1 MQDSVIQFSD
11 LALNDSILSAL
22 TEMGFVNPTPIQA
35 AAIPHLME
43 GSDALGKAQ
52 TGTGK
57 TAAFSLPLLN
67 KVDLAQRK
75 PQAIVLAPTRELAI
89 QVAAEVKNL
98 GRNIPGLKVLEI
110 YGGTSIVDQMRALK
124 NGAHIVVGT
133 PGRVQDLINRKNLF
147 LDEVHT
153 FVLDEADEMLNMGFV
168 DDVTAIMEHSPA
180 SAQRVLF
187 SATMPPMLKNICER
201 FLRDPVTV
209 DVAGKNHTVDKVEQQ
224 FWVVKGVEKDEAM
237 SRLLETEETDASI
250 VFVRTRQDT
259 ERLADWLSERGFKA
273 SALHGDIPQ
282 SLRER
287 TVDHIKQGVIDI
299 LVATDVVARGLD
311 VPRITHVFN
320 YDIPFDVESYIH
332 RIGRTGRAG
341 RKGKAILLVRTNQIR
356 MLRTIERVTKSSM
369 EEIQLPMRD
378 QVAASRLVKL
388 GAELEAEKEHKA
400 LDKFVELVEKLQESL
415 EIDANTLAAI
425 LLKRQQGKRPLFYI
439 GDDPM
444 VDAIAR
450 EKQRRQDRRE
460 GGRDGRDGGREGG
473 RRERSFSTQDWDTYQ
488 LQVGREQGVQV
499 KDIVGA
505 LANELGLV
513 KGSIGAIKLDQGQTY
528 VQLPKTMNSE
538 TTGKLSKLRI
548 RQKEVGAVVCDF
560 NDFREPRRDGGR
572 RDGNRDGGFRG
583 NREGGNREGGFR
595 GNREGG
601 NREGGFRGNREGG
614 NRDGGGYRGN
624 REGGANRDGGGYRGN
639 REGGANRD
647 GGGYRGNREGGAN
660 RDGAANRDGERRFD
674 RNRGGDHRGNHR
686 GERGHSRPQRSE
698 D

>member
-11 LALNDSILSAL
+11 LSLNDSILSAL
-22 TEMGFVNPTPIQA
+22 DGMGFVSPTPIQA
-35 AAIPHLME
+35 AAIPHLLE
-43 GSDALGKAQ
+43 GADALGKAQ

-67 KVDLAQRK
+67 KLDLNQRK

-89 QVAAEVKNL
+89 QVAAEMKNL
-98 GRNIPGLKVLEI
+98 GKNIKGLKVLEI
-110 YGGTSIVDQMRALK
+110 YGGASIVDQMRALK
-124 NGAHIVVGT
+124 NGAHVVVGT
-133 PGRVQDLINRKNLF
+133 PGRVQDLINRERLH
-147 LDEVHT
+147 LDEVNT

-168 DDVTAIMEHSPA
+168 DDVTAIMEHAPE

-187 SATMPPMLKNICER
+187 SATMPPMLKNIVER

-209 DVAGKNHTVDKVEQQ
+209 DVAGKNHTVDKVQQQ

-259 ERLADWLSERGFKA
+259 ERLADWLSARGFKA
-273 SALHGDIPQ
+273 AALHGDIPQ

-369 EEIQLPMRD
+369 EEIQLPLRD
-378 QVAASRLVKL
+378 QVAEARLSKL
-388 GAELEAEKEHKA
+388 AAELEAEKEHKA
-400 LDKFVELVEKLQESL
+400 LDKFAELVEKLQTSL
-415 EIDANTLAAI
+415 EIEPAMLAAM

-439 GDDPM
+439 GEDPM
-444 VDAIAR
+444 VEAIER
-450 EKQRRQDRRE
+450 DKQRRKERRE
-460 GGRDGRDGGREGG
+460 GGRDGGRN
-473 RRERSFSTQDWDTYQ
+473 FNNQDWDTYQ

-505 LANELGLV
+505 LANELGLG
-513 KGSIGAIKLDQGQTY
+513 KGSIGAIKLAQGHTF
-528 VQLPKTMNSE
+528 VQLPKAMTSDAAN
-538 TTGKLSKLRI
+538 KLSKLRI
-548 RQKEVGAVVCDF
+548 RQQDVGAVVCDF
-560 NDFREPRRDGGR
+560 DDFRESRGGRRDGGR
-572 RDGNRDGGFRG
+572 RDGGR
-583 NREGGNREGGFR
+583 
-595 GNREGG
+595 
-601 NREGGFRGNREGG
+601 
-614 NRDGGGYRGN
+614 RDGGGYRGN
-624 REGGANRDGGGYRGN
+624 RDGN
-639 REGGANRD
+639 REGGRREGGRREGGFRGNRD
-647 GGGYRGNREGGAN
+647 GNRDGNREG
-660 RDGAANRDGERRFD
+660 GERRFD
-674 RNRGGDHRGNHR
+674 RNRGGDHRGAHR
-686 GERGHSRPQRSE
+686 GERGHGRGRRTQ
-698 D
+698 DA

>member
-11 LALNDSILSAL
+11 LSLNDSILSAL
-22 TEMGFVNPTPIQA
+22 DGMGFVSPTPIQA
-35 AAIPHLME
+35 AAIPHLLE
-43 GSDALGKAQ
+43 GADALGKAQ

-67 KVDLAQRK
+67 KLDLNQRK

-89 QVAAEVKNL
+89 QVAAEMKNL
-98 GRNIPGLKVLEI
+98 GKNIKGLKVLEI
-110 YGGTSIVDQMRALK
+110 YGGASIVDQMRALK
-124 NGAHIVVGT
+124 SGAHVVVGT
-133 PGRVQDLINRKNLF
+133 PGRVQDLINRERLH
-147 LDEVHT
+147 LDEVST

-168 DDVTAIMEHSPA
+168 DDVTAIMEHAPE

-187 SATMPPMLKNICER
+187 SATMPPMLKKIVER

-209 DVAGKNHTVDKVEQQ
+209 DVAGKNHTVDKVQQQ

-259 ERLADWLSERGFKA
+259 ERLADWLSARGFKA
-273 SALHGDIPQ
+273 AALHGDIPQ

-369 EEIQLPMRD
+369 EEIQLPLRD
-378 QVAASRLVKL
+378 QVAEARLAKL

-400 LDKFVELVEKLQESL
+400 LDKFAELVEKLQTSL
-415 EIDANTLAAI
+415 DIDPATLAAM

-439 GDDPM
+439 GEDPM
-444 VDAIAR
+444 VEAIER
-450 EKQRRQDRRE
+450 DKQRRKERRE
-460 GGRDGRDGGREGG
+460 GGRDGGRN
-473 RRERSFSTQDWDTYQ
+473 FNNQDWDTYQ

-505 LANELGLV
+505 LANELGLG
-513 KGSIGAIKLDQGQTY
+513 KGSIGAIKLAQGHTF
-528 VQLPKTMNSE
+528 VQLPKAMTSDAAN
-538 TTGKLSKLRI
+538 KLSKLRI
-548 RQKEVGAVVCDF
+548 RQQDVGAVVCDF
-560 NDFREPRRDGGR
+560 DDFRESRGGRRDGGR
-572 RDGNRDGGFRG
+572 RDGGR
-583 NREGGNREGGFR
+583 
-595 GNREGG
+595 
-601 NREGGFRGNREGG
+601 
-614 NRDGGGYRGN
+614 RDGGGYRGN
-624 REGGANRDGGGYRGN
+624 REGGNRGREGGRREGGFRGNRDGNRDGN
-639 REGGANRD
+639 REG
-647 GGGYRGNREGGAN
+647 
-660 RDGAANRDGERRFD
+660 GERRFD
-674 RNRGGDHRGNHR
+674 RNRGGDHRG
-686 GERGHSRPQRSE
+686 ERGHGRGRRT
-698 D
+698 DA

>member
-11 LALNDSILSAL
+11 LSLNDSILSAL
-22 TEMGFVNPTPIQA
+22 DGMGFVSPTPIQA
-35 AAIPHLME
+35 AAIPHLLE
-43 GSDALGKAQ
+43 GADALGKAQ

-67 KVDLAQRK
+67 KLDLDQRK

-89 QVAAEVKNL
+89 QVAAEMKNL
-98 GRNIPGLKVLEI
+98 GKNIKGLKVLEI
-110 YGGTSIVDQMRALK
+110 YGGASIVDQMRALK
-124 NGAHIVVGT
+124 NGAHVVVGT
-133 PGRVQDLINRKNLF
+133 PGRVQDLINRERLH
-147 LDEVHT
+147 LDEVNT

-168 DDVTAIMEHSPA
+168 DDVTAIMEHAPE

-187 SATMPPMLKNICER
+187 SATMPPMLKNIVER

-209 DVAGKNHTVDKVEQQ
+209 DVAGKNHTVDKVQQQ

-259 ERLADWLSERGFKA
+259 ERLADWLSARGFKA
-273 SALHGDIPQ
+273 AALHGDIPQ

-369 EEIQLPMRD
+369 EEIQLPLRD
-378 QVAASRLVKL
+378 QVAEARLNKL
-388 GAELEAEKEHKA
+388 AAELEAEKEHKS
-400 LDKFVELVEKLQESL
+400 LDKFAELVEKLQTSL
-415 EIDANTLAAI
+415 EIDPAMLAAM

-439 GDDPM
+439 GEDPM
-444 VDAIAR
+444 VEAIER
-450 EKQRRQDRRE
+450 DKQRRKERRE
-460 GGRDGRDGGREGG
+460 GGREGG
-473 RRERSFSTQDWDTYQ
+473 RSFNNQDWDTYQ

-505 LANELGLV
+505 LANELGLG
-513 KGSIGAIKLDQGQTY
+513 KGSIGAIKLAQGHTF
-528 VQLPKTMNSE
+528 VQLPKAMTSE
-538 TTGKLSKLRI
+538 AASKLSKLRI
-548 RQKEVGAVVCDF
+548 RQQDVGAVVCDF
-560 NDFREPRRDGGR
+560 DDFRESRGGRRDGGR
-572 RDGNRDGGFRG
+572 RDGGR
-583 NREGGNREGGFR
+583 REGGFR

-601 NREGGFRGNREGG
+601 NRGGERREGGRREGGFRGNR
-614 NRDGGGYRGN
+614 DGN
-624 REGGANRDGGGYRGN
+624 REGN
-639 REGGANRD
+639 REG
-647 GGGYRGNREGGAN
+647 
-660 RDGAANRDGERRFD
+660 GERRFD
-674 RNRGGDHRGNHR
+674 RNRGGDHRGNYR
-686 GERGHSRPQRSE
+686 GERGHGRGRRTQ
-698 D
+698 DA

>member
-1 MQDSVIQFSD
+1 MTDSVIQFSE
-11 LALNDSILSAL
+11 LALNDAILSAL
-22 TEMGFVNPTPIQA
+22 DSMGFVSPTPIQA
-35 AAIPHLME
+35 EAIPHLLA
-43 GSDALGKAQ
+43 GKDALGKAQ

-67 KVDLAQRK
+67 KIDLAQRK
-75 PQAIVLAPTRELAI
+75 PQAVVLAPTRELAI
-89 QVAAEVKNL
+89 QVAAEMKNL
-98 GRNIPGLKVLEI
+98 GRNIAGLKVLEI

-124 NGAHIVVGT
+124 NGAHVIVGT
-133 PGRVQDLINRKNLF
+133 PGRVQDLINRDRLH
-147 LDEVHT
+147 LDEVNT
-153 FVLDEADEMLNMGFV
+153 FILDEADEMLNMGFV
-168 DDVTAIMEHSPA
+168 DDVTAIMEHAPE

-187 SATMPPMLKNICER
+187 SATMPPMLKNIVER
-201 FLRDPVTV
+201 FLREPVMV

-259 ERLADWLSERGFKA
+259 ERLADWLSARGFKA
-273 SALHGDIPQ
+273 AALHGDIPQ

-287 TVDHIKQGVIDI
+287 TVDHIKTGVIDI

-341 RKGKAILLVRTNQIR
+341 RKGKAILLVRGNQIR
-356 MLRTIERVTKSSM
+356 MLRTIERVTRSLM

-378 QVAASRLVKL
+378 QVAEARLVKL

-400 LDKFVELVEKLQESL
+400 LEKFVELVEKLQESL

-425 LLKRQQGKRPLFYI
+425 LLKRQQGKRPLFYV
-439 GDDPM
+439 GEDPM
-444 VDAIAR
+444 VEAIAR
-450 EKQRRQDRRE
+450 DKQRRTERRE
-460 GGRDGRDGGREGG
+460 GGRDGREGG
-473 RRERSFSTQDWDTYQ
+473 RREGGRSFNTQDWDTYQ

-528 VQLPKTMNSE
+528 VQLPKAMDSE
-538 TTGKLSKLRI
+538 TAGKLNKLRI

-560 NDFREPRRDGGR
+560 NDFREPRGR
-572 RDGNRDGGFRG
+572 RDGNRDGGGHR
-583 NREGGNREGGFR
+583 GNREGGFR

-601 NREGGFRGNREGG
+601 NGGGHRGNREGG
-614 NRDGGGYRGN
+614 RDGGGYRGN
-624 REGGANRDGGGYRGN
+624 REGSNREAGNREGGNGGGYRGN
-639 REGGANRD
+639 REGGN
-647 GGGYRGNREGGAN
+647 GGGYRGNREGGN
-660 RDGAANRDGERRFD
+660 GNGGNGERRFD
-674 RNRGGDHRGNHR
+674 RNRGGDNRGNHR
-686 GERGHSRPQRSE
+686 GERGHGRPARNE

>member
-11 LALNDSILSAL
+11 LSLNDSILSAL
-22 TEMGFVNPTPIQA
+22 DGMGFVSPTPIQA
-35 AAIPHLME
+35 AAIPHLLE
-43 GSDALGKAQ
+43 GADALGKAQ

-67 KVDLAQRK
+67 KLDLDQRK

-89 QVAAEVKNL
+89 QVAAEMKNL
-98 GRNIPGLKVLEI
+98 GKNIKGLKVLEI
-110 YGGTSIVDQMRALK
+110 YGGASIVDQMRALK
-124 NGAHIVVGT
+124 NGAHVVVGT
-133 PGRVQDLINRKNLF
+133 PGRVQDLINRERLH
-147 LDEVHT
+147 LDEVNT

-168 DDVTAIMEHSPA
+168 DDVTAIMEHAPE

-187 SATMPPMLKNICER
+187 SATMPPMLKNIVER
-201 FLRDPVTV
+201 FLREPVTV
-209 DVAGKNHTVDKVEQQ
+209 DVAGKNHTVDKVQQQ

-259 ERLADWLSERGFKA
+259 ERLADWLSARGFKA
-273 SALHGDIPQ
+273 AALHGDIPQ

-369 EEIQLPMRD
+369 EEIQLPLRD
-378 QVAASRLVKL
+378 QVAEARLSKL
-388 GAELEAEKEHKA
+388 AAELEAEKEHKS
-400 LDKFVELVEKLQESL
+400 LDKFADLVEKLQTSL
-415 EIDANTLAAI
+415 EIDPAMLAAM

-439 GDDPM
+439 GEDPM
-444 VDAIAR
+444 VEAIER
-450 EKQRRQDRRE
+450 DKQRRKERRE
-460 GGRDGRDGGREGG
+460 GGREGG
-473 RRERSFSTQDWDTYQ
+473 RSFNTQDWDTYQ

-505 LANELGLV
+505 LANELGLG
-513 KGSIGAIKLDQGQTY
+513 KGSIGAIKLAQGHTF
-528 VQLPKTMNSE
+528 VQLPKAMTSDAAN
-538 TTGKLSKLRI
+538 KLSKLRI
-548 RQKEVGAVVCDF
+548 RQQDVGAVVCDF
-560 NDFREPRRDGGR
+560 DDFRESRGGRRDGGR
-572 RDGNRDGGFRG
+572 
-583 NREGGNREGGFR
+583 
-595 GNREGG
+595 
-601 NREGGFRGNREGG
+601 
-614 NRDGGGYRGN
+614 RDGGGYRGN
-624 REGGANRDGGGYRGN
+624 REGGNRGGERREGGRREGGFRGNRDGN
-639 REGGANRD
+639 REG
-647 GGGYRGNREGGAN
+647 
-660 RDGAANRDGERRFD
+660 GERRFD
-674 RNRGGDHRGNHR
+674 RNRGGDHRGAHR
-686 GERGHSRPQRSE
+686 GERGHGRGRRTQ
-698 D
+698 DA

>member
-11 LALNDSILSAL
+11 LSLNDSILSAL
-22 TEMGFVNPTPIQA
+22 DGMGFVSPTPIQA
-35 AAIPHLME
+35 AAIPHLLE
-43 GSDALGKAQ
+43 GADALGKAQ

-67 KVDLAQRK
+67 KLDLNQRK

-89 QVAAEVKNL
+89 QVAAEMKNL
-98 GRNIPGLKVLEI
+98 GKNIKGLKVLEI
-110 YGGTSIVDQMRALK
+110 YGGASIVDQMRALK
-124 NGAHIVVGT
+124 SGAHVVVGT
-133 PGRVQDLINRKNLF
+133 PGRVQDLINRERLH
-147 LDEVHT
+147 LDEVST

-168 DDVTAIMEHSPA
+168 DDVTAIMEHAPE

-187 SATMPPMLKNICER
+187 SATMPPMLKKIVER

-209 DVAGKNHTVDKVEQQ
+209 DVAGKNHTVDKVQQQ

-259 ERLADWLSERGFKA
+259 ERLADWLSARGFKA
-273 SALHGDIPQ
+273 AALHGDIPQ

-369 EEIQLPMRD
+369 EEIQLPLRD
-378 QVAASRLVKL
+378 QVAEARLAKL

-400 LDKFVELVEKLQESL
+400 LDKFAELVEKLQTSL
-415 EIDANTLAAI
+415 DIDPATLAAM

-439 GDDPM
+439 GEDPM
-444 VDAIAR
+444 VEAIER
-450 EKQRRQDRRE
+450 DKQRRKERRE
-460 GGRDGRDGGREGG
+460 GGRDGGRN
-473 RRERSFSTQDWDTYQ
+473 FNNQDWDTYQ

-505 LANELGLV
+505 LANELGLG
-513 KGSIGAIKLDQGQTY
+513 KGSIGAIKLAQGHTF
-528 VQLPKTMNSE
+528 VQLPKAMTSDAAN
-538 TTGKLSKLRI
+538 KLSKLRI
-548 RQKEVGAVVCDF
+548 RQQDVGAVVCDF
-560 NDFREPRRDGGR
+560 DDFRESRGGRRDGGR
-572 RDGNRDGGFRG
+572 RDGGR
-583 NREGGNREGGFR
+583 
-595 GNREGG
+595 
-601 NREGGFRGNREGG
+601 
-614 NRDGGGYRGN
+614 RDGGGYRGN
-624 REGGANRDGGGYRGN
+624 REGGNRGREGGRREGGFRGNRDGNRDGN
-639 REGGANRD
+639 REG
-647 GGGYRGNREGGAN
+647 
-660 RDGAANRDGERRFD
+660 GERRFD
-674 RNRGGDHRGNHR
+674 RNRGGDHRGAHR
-686 GERGHSRPQRSE
+686 GERGHGRGRRT
-698 D
+698 DV

>member
-11 LALNDSILSAL
+11 LSLNDSILSAL
-22 TEMGFVNPTPIQA
+22 DGMGFVSPTPIQA
-35 AAIPHLME
+35 AAIPHLLE
-43 GSDALGKAQ
+43 GADALGKAQ

-67 KVDLAQRK
+67 KIDLNQRK

-89 QVAAEVKNL
+89 QVAAEMKNL
-98 GRNIPGLKVLEI
+98 GKNIKGLKVLEI
-110 YGGTSIVDQMRALK
+110 YGGASIVDQMRALK
-124 NGAHIVVGT
+124 SGAQVIVGT
-133 PGRVQDLINRKNLF
+133 PGRVQDLINRERLH
-147 LDEVHT
+147 LDEVNT

-168 DDVTAIMEHSPA
+168 DDVTAIMEHAPE

-187 SATMPPMLKNICER
+187 SATMPPMLKKIVER
-201 FLRDPVTV
+201 FLREPVMV
-209 DVAGKNHTVDKVEQQ
+209 DVAGKNHTVDKVQQQ

-259 ERLADWLSERGFKA
+259 ERLADWLSARGFKA
-273 SALHGDIPQ
+273 AALHGDIPQ

-369 EEIQLPMRD
+369 EEIQLPLRD
-378 QVAASRLVKL
+378 QVAEARLAKL

-400 LDKFVELVEKLQESL
+400 LDKFAELVEKLQTSL
-415 EIDANTLAAI
+415 DIDPATLAAM

-439 GDDPM
+439 GEDPM
-444 VDAIAR
+444 VEAIER
-450 EKQRRQDRRE
+450 DKQRRKERRE
-460 GGRDGRDGGREGG
+460 GGRDGGRN
-473 RRERSFSTQDWDTYQ
+473 FNNQDWDTYQ

-505 LANELGLV
+505 LANELGLG
-513 KGSIGAIKLDQGQTY
+513 KGSIGAIKLAQGHTF
-528 VQLPKTMNSE
+528 VQLPKAMTSE
-538 TTGKLSKLRI
+538 AAGKLSKLRI
-548 RQKEVGAVVCDF
+548 RQQDVGAVVCDF
-560 NDFREPRRDGGR
+560 DDFRESRGGRRDGGR
-572 RDGNRDGGFRG
+572 RDGGR
-583 NREGGNREGGFR
+583 
-595 GNREGG
+595 
-601 NREGGFRGNREGG
+601 
-614 NRDGGGYRGN
+614 RDGGGYRGN
-624 REGGANRDGGGYRGN
+624 REGGNRGGDRREGGRREGGFRGNRDGNRDGN
-639 REGGANRD
+639 REG
-647 GGGYRGNREGGAN
+647 
-660 RDGAANRDGERRFD
+660 GERRFD

-686 GERGHSRPQRSE
+686 GERGHGRGRRTQE
-698 D
+698 A

>member
-11 LALNDSILSAL
+11 LSLNDSILSAL
-22 TEMGFVNPTPIQA
+22 DGMGFVSPTPIQA
-35 AAIPHLME
+35 AAIPHLLE
-43 GSDALGKAQ
+43 GADALGKAQ

-67 KVDLAQRK
+67 KLDLNQRK

-89 QVAAEVKNL
+89 QVAAEMKNL
-98 GRNIPGLKVLEI
+98 GKNIKGLKVLEI
-110 YGGTSIVDQMRALK
+110 YGGASIVDQMRALK
-124 NGAHIVVGT
+124 SGAHVIVGT
-133 PGRVQDLINRKNLF
+133 PGRVQDLINRERLH
-147 LDEVHT
+147 LDEVST

-168 DDVTAIMEHSPA
+168 DDVTAIMEHAPE

-187 SATMPPMLKNICER
+187 SATMPPMLKKIVER

-209 DVAGKNHTVDKVEQQ
+209 DVAGKNHTVDKVQQQ

-259 ERLADWLSERGFKA
+259 ERLADWLSARGFKA
-273 SALHGDIPQ
+273 AALHGDIPQ

-369 EEIQLPMRD
+369 EEIQLPLRD
-378 QVAASRLVKL
+378 QVAEARLARL

-400 LDKFVELVEKLQESL
+400 LDKFAELVEKLQTSL
-415 EIDANTLAAI
+415 DIDPATLAAM

-439 GDDPM
+439 GEDPM
-444 VDAIAR
+444 VEAIER
-450 EKQRRQDRRE
+450 DKQRRKERRE
-460 GGRDGRDGGREGG
+460 GGRDGGRN
-473 RRERSFSTQDWDTYQ
+473 FNNQDWDTYQ

-505 LANELGLV
+505 LANELGLG
-513 KGSIGAIKLDQGQTY
+513 KGSIGAIKLAQGHTF
-528 VQLPKTMNSE
+528 VQLPKAMTSDAAN
-538 TTGKLSKLRI
+538 KLSKLRI
-548 RQKEVGAVVCDF
+548 RQQDVGAVVCDF
-560 NDFREPRRDGGR
+560 DDFRESRGGRRDGGR
-572 RDGNRDGGFRG
+572 RDGGR
-583 NREGGNREGGFR
+583 
-595 GNREGG
+595 
-601 NREGGFRGNREGG
+601 
-614 NRDGGGYRGN
+614 RDGGGYRGN
-624 REGGANRDGGGYRGN
+624 REGGNRGGDRREGGRREGGFRGNRDGNRDGN
-639 REGGANRD
+639 REG
-647 GGGYRGNREGGAN
+647 
-660 RDGAANRDGERRFD
+660 GERRFD
-674 RNRGGDHRGNHR
+674 RNRGGDHRGAHR
-686 GERGHSRPQRSE
+686 GERGHGRGRRT
-698 D
+698 DA

>member
-11 LALNDSILSAL
+11 LSLNDSILSAL
-22 TEMGFVNPTPIQA
+22 DGMGFVSPTPIQA
-35 AAIPHLME
+35 AAIPHLLE
-43 GSDALGKAQ
+43 GADALGKAQ

-67 KVDLAQRK
+67 KLDLDQRK

-89 QVAAEVKNL
+89 QVAAEMKNL
-98 GRNIPGLKVLEI
+98 GKNIKGLKVLEI
-110 YGGTSIVDQMRALK
+110 YGGASIVDQMRALK
-124 NGAHIVVGT
+124 NGAHVVVGT
-133 PGRVQDLINRKNLF
+133 PGRVQDLINRERLH
-147 LDEVHT
+147 LDEVNT

-168 DDVTAIMEHSPA
+168 DDVTAIMEHAPE

-187 SATMPPMLKNICER
+187 SATMPPMLKNIVER

-209 DVAGKNHTVDKVEQQ
+209 DVAGKNHTVDKVQQQ

-259 ERLADWLSERGFKA
+259 ERLADWLSARGFKA
-273 SALHGDIPQ
+273 AALHGDIPQ

-369 EEIQLPMRD
+369 EEIQLPLRD
-378 QVAASRLVKL
+378 QVAEARLNKL
-388 GAELEAEKEHKA
+388 AAELEAEKEHKA
-400 LDKFVELVEKLQESL
+400 LDKFAELVEKLQTSL
-415 EIDANTLAAI
+415 EIDPAMLAAM
-425 LLKRQQGKRPLFYI
+425 LLKRQQGKRSLFYI
-439 GDDPM
+439 GEDPM
-444 VDAIAR
+444 VEAIER
-450 EKQRRQDRRE
+450 DKQRRKERRE
-460 GGRDGRDGGREGG
+460 GGREGG
-473 RRERSFSTQDWDTYQ
+473 RSFNNQDWDTYQ

-505 LANELGLV
+505 LANELGLG
-513 KGSIGAIKLDQGQTY
+513 KGSIGAIKLAQGHTF
-528 VQLPKTMNSE
+528 VQLPKAMTSE
-538 TTGKLSKLRI
+538 AASKLSKLRI
-548 RQKEVGAVVCDF
+548 RQQDVGAVVCDF
-560 NDFREPRRDGGR
+560 DDFRESRGGRRDGGR
-572 RDGNRDGGFRG
+572 RDGGR
-583 NREGGNREGGFR
+583 REGGFR

-601 NREGGFRGNREGG
+601 NRGGERREGGRREGGFRGNR
-614 NRDGGGYRGN
+614 DGN
-624 REGGANRDGGGYRGN
+624 REGN
-639 REGGANRD
+639 REG
-647 GGGYRGNREGGAN
+647 
-660 RDGAANRDGERRFD
+660 GERRFD
-674 RNRGGDHRGNHR
+674 RNRGGDHRGNYR
-686 GERGHSRPQRSE
+686 GERGHGRGRRTQ
-698 D
+698 DA

>member
-11 LALNDSILSAL
+11 LSLNDSILSAL
-22 TEMGFVNPTPIQA
+22 DGMGFVSPTPIQA
-35 AAIPHLME
+35 AAIPHLLE
-43 GSDALGKAQ
+43 GVDALGKAQ

-67 KVDLAQRK
+67 KLDLNQRK

-89 QVAAEVKNL
+89 QVAAEMKNL
-98 GRNIPGLKVLEI
+98 GKNIKGLKVLEI
-110 YGGTSIVDQMRALK
+110 YGGASIVDQMRALK
-124 NGAHIVVGT
+124 NGAHVVVGT
-133 PGRVQDLINRKNLF
+133 PGRVQDLINRERLH
-147 LDEVHT
+147 LDEVNT

-168 DDVTAIMEHSPA
+168 DDVTAIMEHAPE

-187 SATMPPMLKNICER
+187 SATMPPMLKKIVER

-209 DVAGKNHTVDKVEQQ
+209 DVAGKNHTVDKVQQQ

-259 ERLADWLSERGFKA
+259 ERLADWLSARGFKA
-273 SALHGDIPQ
+273 AALHGDIPQ

-369 EEIQLPMRD
+369 EEIQLPLRD
-378 QVAASRLVKL
+378 QVAEARLAQL
-388 GAELEAEKEHKA
+388 GAELEAEKEHKS
-400 LDKFVELVEKLQESL
+400 LDKFAVLVEKLQTSL
-415 EIDANTLAAI
+415 EIDPAMLAAM

-439 GDDPM
+439 GEDPM
-444 VDAIAR
+444 VEAIER
-450 EKQRRQDRRE
+450 DKQRRKERRE
-460 GGRDGRDGGREGG
+460 GGRDGGREGG
-473 RRERSFSTQDWDTYQ
+473 RSFNNQDWDTYQ

-505 LANELGLV
+505 LANELGLG
-513 KGSIGAIKLDQGQTY
+513 KGSIGAIKLAQGHTF
-528 VQLPKTMNSE
+528 VQLPKAMTSE
-538 TTGKLSKLRI
+538 AANKLSKLRI
-548 RQKEVGAVVCDF
+548 RQQDVGAVVCDF
-560 NDFREPRRDGGR
+560 DDFRESRGGRRDGGR
-572 RDGNRDGGFRG
+572 RDGGGYRGNRDGGAR
-583 NREGGNREGGFR
+583 REGGRREGGFR
-595 GNREGG
+595 GNREGSRDG
-601 NREGGFRGNREGG
+601 NREG
-614 NRDGGGYRGN
+614 
-624 REGGANRDGGGYRGN
+624 A
-639 REGGANRD
+639 
-647 GGGYRGNREGGAN
+647 
-660 RDGAANRDGERRFD
+660 ERRFD
-674 RNRGGDHRGNHR
+674 RNRGGDHRGNYR
-686 GERGHSRPQRSE
+686 GERGHGRGRRTPE
-698 D
+698 A

>member
-1 MQDSVIQFSD
+1 MTDSVIQFSD

-22 TEMGFVNPTPIQA
+22 DGMGFVSPTPIQA

-67 KVDLAQRK
+67 KLDLSQRK

-89 QVAAEVKNL
+89 QVAAEMKNL
-98 GRNIPGLKVLEI
+98 GQNISGLKVLEI

-133 PGRVQDLINRKNLF
+133 PGRVQDLINRDRLH

-168 DDVTAIMEHSPA
+168 DDVTAIMEHAPS

-187 SATMPPMLKNICER
+187 SATMPPMLKNIVER
-201 FLRDPVTV
+201 FLRDPITV

-259 ERLADWLSERGFKA
+259 ERLADWLCARGFKA

-341 RKGKAILLVRTNQIR
+341 RKGKAILLVRTNQLR

-369 EEIQLPMRD
+369 EEIQLPHRD
-378 QVAASRLVKL
+378 KVAEARLAKL
-388 GAELEAEKEHKA
+388 GTELETEKEHKA
-400 LDKFVELVEKLQESL
+400 LDKFSELVEKLQESL
-415 EIDANTLAAI
+415 ELDAATLAAI

-439 GDDPM
+439 GEDPM
-444 VDAIAR
+444 IEAIER
-450 EKQRRQDRRE
+450 DKQRRKERRE
-460 GGRDGRDGGREGG
+460 GGRDGRGRD
-473 RRERSFSTQDWDTYQ
+473 RNFSNQDWDTYQ

-505 LANELGLV
+505 LANELGLT
-513 KGSIGAIKLDQGQTY
+513 KGSIGAIKLAQGETY
-528 VQLPKTMNSE
+528 VQLPKAMSSE
-538 TTGKLSKLRI
+538 TAGKLRKLRI
-548 RQKEVGAVVCDF
+548 RQKQVDAVVCDF
-560 NDFREPRRDGGR
+560 NDFREPRRGGGRDGGR
-572 RDGNRDGGFRG
+572 GNRDGGGRREGGYRG
-583 NREGGNREGGFR
+583 NREGNRE
-595 GNREGG
+595 
-601 NREGGFRGNREGG
+601 
-614 NRDGGGYRGN
+614 GGYRGN
-624 REGGANRDGGGYRGN
+624 REGGRGG
-639 REGGANRD
+639 
-647 GGGYRGNREGGAN
+647 
-660 RDGAANRDGERRFD
+660 RDGERRFD
-674 RNRGGDHRGNHR
+674 RNRGGDNRGNYR
-686 GERGHSRPQRSE
+686 GERGHGRGRRTE
-698 D
+698 A

>member
-1 MQDSVIQFSD
+1 MTDSVIQFSD
-11 LALNDSILSAL
+11 LALNDAILSAL
-22 TEMGFVNPTPIQA
+22 DGMGFVSPTPIQA
-35 AAIPHLME
+35 ASIPHLMK

-67 KVDLAQRK
+67 KLELSQRK

-89 QVAAEVKNL
+89 QVAAEIKNL
-98 GRNIPGLKVLEI
+98 GQNISGLKVLEI

-124 NGAHIVVGT
+124 SGAHIVVGT
-133 PGRVQDLINRKNLF
+133 PGRVQDLINRDRLH

-168 DDVTAIMEHSPA
+168 DDVTAIMEHAPE

-187 SATMPPMLKNICER
+187 SATMPPMLKNIVER
-201 FLRDPVTV
+201 FLRNPITI

-259 ERLADWLSERGFKA
+259 ERLADWLCARGFKA

-341 RKGKAILLVRTNQIR
+341 RKGKAILLVRTNQLR
-356 MLRTIERVTKSSM
+356 MLRTIERVTKSTM
-369 EEIQLPMRD
+369 EEIQLPHRD
-378 QVAASRLVKL
+378 KVAAARLEKL
-388 GAELEAEKEHKA
+388 GAELETEKEHKA
-400 LDKFVELVEKLQESL
+400 LEKFTELVEKLQDTL
-415 EIDANTLAAI
+415 ELDAVTLAAI

-439 GDDPM
+439 GADPM
-444 VDAIAR
+444 IEAIER
-450 EKQRRQDRRE
+450 DKQRRKERRESGRDGRRE
-460 GGRDGRDGGREGG
+460 GGR
-473 RRERSFSTQDWDTYQ
+473 SFNNQDWDTYQ

-505 LANELGLV
+505 LANELGLT
-513 KGSIGAIKLDQGQTY
+513 KGSIGAIKLAQGETY
-528 VQLPKTMNSE
+528 VQLPKAMSSE
-538 TTGKLSKLRI
+538 TAGKLRKLRI
-548 RQKEVGAVVCDF
+548 RQKQVDAVVCDF
-560 NDFREPRRDGGR
+560 NDFREPRGR
-572 RDGNRDGGFRG
+572 RDSGR
-583 NREGGNREGGFR
+583 
-595 GNREGG
+595 
-601 NREGGFRGNREGG
+601 
-614 NRDGGGYRGN
+614 RDGGGYRGN
-624 REGGANRDGGGYRGN
+624 REGGRREGNFRGN
-639 REGGANRD
+639 RE
-647 GGGYRGNREGGAN
+647 
-660 RDGAANRDGERRFD
+660 GERRFD
-674 RNRGGDHRGNHR
+674 RNRGGDHRGNYR
-686 GERGHSRPQRSE
+686 GERGHNRRSE
-698 D
+698 A

>member
-11 LALNDSILSAL
+11 LSLNDSILSAL
-22 TEMGFVNPTPIQA
+22 DGMGFVSPTPIQA
-35 AAIPHLME
+35 AAIPHLLE
-43 GSDALGKAQ
+43 GADALGKAQ

-67 KVDLAQRK
+67 KIDLNQRK

-89 QVAAEVKNL
+89 QVAAEMKNL
-98 GRNIPGLKVLEI
+98 GKNIKGLKVLEI
-110 YGGTSIVDQMRALK
+110 YGGASIVDQMRALK
-124 NGAHIVVGT
+124 SGAQVIVGT
-133 PGRVQDLINRKNLF
+133 PGRVQDLINRERLH
-147 LDEVHT
+147 LDEVNT

-168 DDVTAIMEHSPA
+168 DDVTAIMEHAPE

-187 SATMPPMLKNICER
+187 SATMPPMLKKIVER
-201 FLRDPVTV
+201 FLREPVMV
-209 DVAGKNHTVDKVEQQ
+209 DVAGKNHTVDKVQQQ

-259 ERLADWLSERGFKA
+259 ERLADWLSARGFKA
-273 SALHGDIPQ
+273 AALHGDIPQ

-369 EEIQLPMRD
+369 EEIQLPLRD
-378 QVAASRLVKL
+378 QVAEARLAKL

-400 LDKFVELVEKLQESL
+400 LDKFAELVEKLQTSL
-415 EIDANTLAAI
+415 DIDPATLAAM

-439 GDDPM
+439 GEDPM
-444 VDAIAR
+444 VEAIER
-450 EKQRRQDRRE
+450 DKQRRKERRE
-460 GGRDGRDGGREGG
+460 GGRDGGRDGGRN
-473 RRERSFSTQDWDTYQ
+473 FNNQDWDTYQ

-505 LANELGLV
+505 LANELGLG
-513 KGSIGAIKLDQGQTY
+513 KGSIGAIKLAQGHTF
-528 VQLPKTMNSE
+528 VQLPKAMTSE
-538 TTGKLSKLRI
+538 AAGKLSKLRI
-548 RQKEVGAVVCDF
+548 RQQDVGAVVCDF
-560 NDFREPRRDGGR
+560 DDFRESRGGRRDGGR
-572 RDGNRDGGFRG
+572 RDGGR
-583 NREGGNREGGFR
+583 
-595 GNREGG
+595 
-601 NREGGFRGNREGG
+601 
-614 NRDGGGYRGN
+614 RDGGGYRGN
-624 REGGANRDGGGYRGN
+624 REGGNRGGDRREGGRREGGFRGNRDGNRDGN
-639 REGGANRD
+639 REG
-647 GGGYRGNREGGAN
+647 
-660 RDGAANRDGERRFD
+660 GERRFD

-686 GERGHSRPQRSE
+686 GERGHGRGRRTQE
-698 D
+698 A

>member
-11 LALNDSILSAL
+11 LSLNDSILSAL
-22 TEMGFVNPTPIQA
+22 DGMGFVSPTPIQA
-35 AAIPHLME
+35 AAIPHLLE
-43 GSDALGKAQ
+43 GADALGKAQ

-67 KVDLAQRK
+67 KLDLNQRK

-89 QVAAEVKNL
+89 QVAAEMKNL
-98 GRNIPGLKVLEI
+98 GKNIKGLKVLEI
-110 YGGTSIVDQMRALK
+110 YGGASIVDQMRALK
-124 NGAHIVVGT
+124 SGAHVVVGT
-133 PGRVQDLINRKNLF
+133 PGRVQDLINRERLH
-147 LDEVHT
+147 LDEVST

-168 DDVTAIMEHSPA
+168 DDVTAIMEHAPE

-187 SATMPPMLKNICER
+187 SATMPPMLKKIVER

-209 DVAGKNHTVDKVEQQ
+209 DVAGKNHTVDKVQQQ

-259 ERLADWLSERGFKA
+259 ERLADWLSARGFKA
-273 SALHGDIPQ
+273 AALHGDIPQ

-369 EEIQLPMRD
+369 EEIQLPLRD
-378 QVAASRLVKL
+378 QVAEARLAKL

-400 LDKFVELVEKLQESL
+400 LDKFAELVEKLQTSL
-415 EIDANTLAAI
+415 DIDPATLAAM

-439 GDDPM
+439 GEDPM
-444 VDAIAR
+444 VEAIER
-450 EKQRRQDRRE
+450 DKQRRKERRE
-460 GGRDGRDGGREGG
+460 GGRDGGRN
-473 RRERSFSTQDWDTYQ
+473 FNNQDWDTYQ

-505 LANELGLV
+505 LANELGLG
-513 KGSIGAIKLDQGQTY
+513 KGSIGAIKLAQGHTF
-528 VQLPKTMNSE
+528 VQLPKAMTSDAAN
-538 TTGKLSKLRI
+538 KLSKLRI
-548 RQKEVGAVVCDF
+548 RQQDVGAVVCDF
-560 NDFREPRRDGGR
+560 DDFRESRGGRRDGGR
-572 RDGNRDGGFRG
+572 R
-583 NREGGNREGGFR
+583 EGGR
-595 GNREGG
+595 
-601 NREGGFRGNREGG
+601 
-614 NRDGGGYRGN
+614 RDGGGYRGN
-624 REGGANRDGGGYRGN
+624 REGGNRGGERREGGRREGGFRGNRDGNRDGN
-639 REGGANRD
+639 REG
-647 GGGYRGNREGGAN
+647 
-660 RDGAANRDGERRFD
+660 GERRFD
-674 RNRGGDHRGNHR
+674 RNRGGDHRGAHR
-686 GERGHSRPQRSE
+686 GERGHGRGRRT
-698 D
+698 DA

>member
-11 LALNDSILSAL
+11 LSLNDSILSAL
-22 TEMGFVNPTPIQA
+22 DGMGFVSPTPIQA
-35 AAIPHLME
+35 AAIPHLLE
-43 GSDALGKAQ
+43 GADALGKAQ

-67 KVDLAQRK
+67 KLDLDQRK

-89 QVAAEVKNL
+89 QVAAEMKNL
-98 GRNIPGLKVLEI
+98 GKNIKGLKVLEI
-110 YGGTSIVDQMRALK
+110 YGGASIVDQMRALK
-124 NGAHIVVGT
+124 SGAHVVVGT
-133 PGRVQDLINRKNLF
+133 PGRVQDLINRERLH
-147 LDEVHT
+147 LDEVNT

-168 DDVTAIMEHSPA
+168 DDVTAIMEHAPE

-187 SATMPPMLKNICER
+187 SATMPPMLKNIVER

-209 DVAGKNHTVDKVEQQ
+209 DVAGKNHTVDKVQQQ

-259 ERLADWLSERGFKA
+259 ERLADWLSARGFKA
-273 SALHGDIPQ
+273 AALHGDIPQ

-369 EEIQLPMRD
+369 EEIQLPLRD
-378 QVAASRLVKL
+378 QVAEARLSKL
-388 GAELEAEKEHKA
+388 AAELEAEKEHKA
-400 LDKFVELVEKLQESL
+400 LDKFAELVEKLQTSL
-415 EIDANTLAAI
+415 EIDPAMLAAM

-439 GDDPM
+439 GEDPM
-444 VDAIAR
+444 VEAIER
-450 EKQRRQDRRE
+450 DKQRRKERRE
-460 GGRDGRDGGREGG
+460 GGRDGGRN
-473 RRERSFSTQDWDTYQ
+473 FNNQDWDTYQ

-505 LANELGLV
+505 LANELGLG
-513 KGSIGAIKLDQGQTY
+513 KGSIGAIKLAQGHTF
-528 VQLPKTMNSE
+528 VQLPKAMTSDAAN
-538 TTGKLSKLRI
+538 KLSKLRI
-548 RQKEVGAVVCDF
+548 RQQDVGAVVCDF
-560 NDFREPRRDGGR
+560 DDFRESRGGRRDGGR
-572 RDGNRDGGFRG
+572 RDGGR
-583 NREGGNREGGFR
+583 
-595 GNREGG
+595 
-601 NREGGFRGNREGG
+601 
-614 NRDGGGYRGN
+614 RDGGGYRGN
-624 REGGANRDGGGYRGN
+624 RDGN
-639 REGGANRD
+639 REGGRREGGRREGGFRGNRD
-647 GGGYRGNREGGAN
+647 GNRDGNREG
-660 RDGAANRDGERRFD
+660 GERRFD
-674 RNRGGDHRGNHR
+674 RNRGGDHRGAHR
-686 GERGHSRPQRSE
+686 GERGHGRGRRSQE
-698 D
+698 A

>member
-11 LALNDSILSAL
+11 LSLNDSILSAL
-22 TEMGFVNPTPIQA
+22 DGMGFVSPTPIQA
-35 AAIPHLME
+35 AAIPHLLE
-43 GSDALGKAQ
+43 GADALGKAQ

-67 KVDLAQRK
+67 KIDLNQRK

-89 QVAAEVKNL
+89 QVAAEMKNL
-98 GRNIPGLKVLEI
+98 GKNIKGLKVLEI
-110 YGGTSIVDQMRALK
+110 YGGASIVDQMRALK
-124 NGAHIVVGT
+124 SGAQVIVGT
-133 PGRVQDLINRKNLF
+133 PGRVQDLINRERLH
-147 LDEVHT
+147 LDEVNT

-168 DDVTAIMEHSPA
+168 DDVTAIMEHAPE

-187 SATMPPMLKNICER
+187 SATMPPMLKKIVER
-201 FLRDPVTV
+201 FLREPVMV
-209 DVAGKNHTVDKVEQQ
+209 DVAGKNHTVDKVQQQ

-259 ERLADWLSERGFKA
+259 ERLADWLSARGFKA
-273 SALHGDIPQ
+273 AALHGDIPQ

-369 EEIQLPMRD
+369 EEIQLPLRD
-378 QVAASRLVKL
+378 QVAEARLAKL

-400 LDKFVELVEKLQESL
+400 LDKFAELVEKLQTSL
-415 EIDANTLAAI
+415 DIDPATLAAM

-439 GDDPM
+439 GEDPM
-444 VDAIAR
+444 VEAIER
-450 EKQRRQDRRE
+450 DKQRRKERREGGRE
-460 GGRDGRDGGREGG
+460 GGRDGGRN
-473 RRERSFSTQDWDTYQ
+473 FNNQDWDTYQ

-505 LANELGLV
+505 LANELGLG
-513 KGSIGAIKLDQGQTY
+513 KGSIGAIKLAQGHTF
-528 VQLPKTMNSE
+528 VQLPKAMTSE
-538 TTGKLSKLRI
+538 AAGKLSKLRI
-548 RQKEVGAVVCDF
+548 RQQDVGAVVCDF
-560 NDFREPRRDGGR
+560 DDFRESRGGRRDGGR
-572 RDGNRDGGFRG
+572 RDGGR
-583 NREGGNREGGFR
+583 
-595 GNREGG
+595 
-601 NREGGFRGNREGG
+601 
-614 NRDGGGYRGN
+614 RDGGGYRGN
-624 REGGANRDGGGYRGN
+624 REGGNRGGDRREGGRREGGFRGNRDGNRDGN
-639 REGGANRD
+639 REG
-647 GGGYRGNREGGAN
+647 
-660 RDGAANRDGERRFD
+660 GERRFD

-686 GERGHSRPQRSE
+686 GERGHGRGRRTQE
-698 D
+698 A

>member
-11 LALNDSILSAL
+11 LSLNDSILSAL
-22 TEMGFVNPTPIQA
+22 DGMGFVSPTPIQA
-35 AAIPHLME
+35 AAIPHLLE
-43 GSDALGKAQ
+43 GADALGKAQ

-67 KVDLAQRK
+67 KLDLNQRK

-89 QVAAEVKNL
+89 QVAAEMKNL
-98 GRNIPGLKVLEI
+98 GKNIKGLKVLEI
-110 YGGTSIVDQMRALK
+110 YGGASIVDQMRALK
-124 NGAHIVVGT
+124 SGAHVIVGT
-133 PGRVQDLINRKNLF
+133 PGRVQDLINRERLH
-147 LDEVHT
+147 LDEVST

-168 DDVTAIMEHSPA
+168 DDVTAIMEHAPE

-187 SATMPPMLKNICER
+187 SATMPPMLKNIVER
-201 FLRDPVTV
+201 FLREPVMV
-209 DVAGKNHTVDKVEQQ
+209 DVAGKNHTVDKVQQQ

-259 ERLADWLSERGFKA
+259 ERLADWLSARGFKA
-273 SALHGDIPQ
+273 AALHGDIPQ

-378 QVAASRLVKL
+378 QVAESRLAKL
-388 GAELEAEKEHKA
+388 GAELEAEKEHKS
-400 LDKFVELVEKLQESL
+400 LDKFAELVEKLQTSL
-415 EIDANTLAAI
+415 EIDPAMLAAM

-439 GDDPM
+439 GADPM
-444 VDAIAR
+444 VEAIER
-450 EKQRRQDRRE
+450 DKQRRKERRE
-460 GGRDGRDGGREGG
+460 GGRDGGREGG
-473 RRERSFSTQDWDTYQ
+473 RSFNNQDWDTYQ

-505 LANELGLV
+505 LANELGLG
-513 KGSIGAIKLDQGQTY
+513 KGSIGAIKLAQGHTF
-528 VQLPKTMNSE
+528 VQLPKAMTSE
-538 TTGKLSKLRI
+538 AANKLSKLRI
-548 RQKEVGAVVCDF
+548 RQQDVGAVVCDF
-560 NDFREPRRDGGR
+560 DDFRESRGGRRDGGR
-572 RDGNRDGGFRG
+572 RDGGR
-583 NREGGNREGGFR
+583 
-595 GNREGG
+595 
-601 NREGGFRGNREGG
+601 
-614 NRDGGGYRGN
+614 RDGGGYRGN
-624 REGGANRDGGGYRGN
+624 RDGN
-639 REGGANRD
+639 REGGRREGGFRGNRD
-647 GGGYRGNREGGAN
+647 GNRDGNREG
-660 RDGAANRDGERRFD
+660 GERRFD
-674 RNRGGDHRGNHR
+674 RNRGGDHRGAHR
-686 GERGHSRPQRSE
+686 GERGHGNSSHSRGRRTQE
-698 D
+698 A

>member
-11 LALNDSILSAL
+11 LSLNDSILSAL
-22 TEMGFVNPTPIQA
+22 DGMGFVSPTPIQA
-35 AAIPHLME
+35 AAIPHLLE
-43 GSDALGKAQ
+43 GVDALGKAQ

-67 KVDLAQRK
+67 KLDLNQRK

-89 QVAAEVKNL
+89 QVAAEMKNL
-98 GRNIPGLKVLEI
+98 GKNIKGLKVLEI
-110 YGGTSIVDQMRALK
+110 YGGASIVDQMRALK
-124 NGAHIVVGT
+124 NGAHVVVGT
-133 PGRVQDLINRKNLF
+133 PGRVQDLINRERLH
-147 LDEVHT
+147 LDEVNT

-168 DDVTAIMEHSPA
+168 DDVTAIMEHAPE

-187 SATMPPMLKNICER
+187 SATMPPMLKKIVER

-209 DVAGKNHTVDKVEQQ
+209 DVAGKNHTVDKVQQQ

-259 ERLADWLSERGFKA
+259 ERLADWLSARGFKA
-273 SALHGDIPQ
+273 AALHGDIPQ

-369 EEIQLPMRD
+369 EEIQLPLRD
-378 QVAASRLVKL
+378 QVAEARLAQL
-388 GAELEAEKEHKA
+388 GAELEAEKEHKS
-400 LDKFVELVEKLQESL
+400 LDKFAELVEKLQTSL
-415 EIDANTLAAI
+415 EIDPAMLAAM

-439 GDDPM
+439 GEDPM
-444 VDAIAR
+444 VEAIER
-450 EKQRRQDRRE
+450 DKQRRKERRE
-460 GGRDGRDGGREGG
+460 GGRDGGREGG
-473 RRERSFSTQDWDTYQ
+473 RSFNNQDWDTYQ

-505 LANELGLV
+505 LANELGLG
-513 KGSIGAIKLDQGQTY
+513 KGSIGAIKLAQGHTF
-528 VQLPKTMNSE
+528 VQLPKAMTSE
-538 TTGKLSKLRI
+538 AANKLSKLRI
-548 RQKEVGAVVCDF
+548 RQQDVGAVVCDF
-560 NDFREPRRDGGR
+560 DDFRESRGGRRDGGR
-572 RDGNRDGGFRG
+572 
-583 NREGGNREGGFR
+583 
-595 GNREGG
+595 
-601 NREGGFRGNREGG
+601 
-614 NRDGGGYRGN
+614 RDGGGYRGN
-624 REGGANRDGGGYRGN
+624 REGGARREGGRREGGFRGN
-639 REGGANRD
+639 REGSRD
-647 GGGYRGNREGGAN
+647 GNREGA
-660 RDGAANRDGERRFD
+660 ERRFD
-674 RNRGGDHRGNHR
+674 RNRGGDHRGNYR
-686 GERGHSRPQRSE
+686 GERGHGRGRRTPE
-698 D
+698 A

>member
-11 LALNDSILSAL
+11 LSLNDSILSAL
-22 TEMGFVNPTPIQA
+22 DGMGFVSPTPIQA
-35 AAIPHLME
+35 AAIPHLLE
-43 GSDALGKAQ
+43 GADALGKAQ

-67 KVDLAQRK
+67 KLDLNQRK

-89 QVAAEVKNL
+89 QVAAEMKNL
-98 GRNIPGLKVLEI
+98 GKNIKGLKVLEI
-110 YGGTSIVDQMRALK
+110 YGGASIVDQMRALK
-124 NGAHIVVGT
+124 SGAHVVVGT
-133 PGRVQDLINRKNLF
+133 PGRVQDLINRERLH
-147 LDEVHT
+147 LDEVST

-168 DDVTAIMEHSPA
+168 DDVTAIMEHAPE

-187 SATMPPMLKNICER
+187 SATMPPMLKKIVER

-209 DVAGKNHTVDKVEQQ
+209 DVAGKNHTVDKVQQQ

-259 ERLADWLSERGFKA
+259 ERLADWLSARGFKA
-273 SALHGDIPQ
+273 AALHGDIPQ

-369 EEIQLPMRD
+369 EEIQLPLRD
-378 QVAASRLVKL
+378 QVAEARLAKL

-400 LDKFVELVEKLQESL
+400 LDKFAELVEKLQTSL
-415 EIDANTLAAI
+415 DIDPATLAAM

-439 GDDPM
+439 GEDPM
-444 VDAIAR
+444 VEAIER
-450 EKQRRQDRRE
+450 DKQRRKERRE
-460 GGRDGRDGGREGG
+460 GGRDGGRN
-473 RRERSFSTQDWDTYQ
+473 FNNQDWDTYQ

-505 LANELGLV
+505 LANELGLG
-513 KGSIGAIKLDQGQTY
+513 KGSIGAIKLAQGHTF
-528 VQLPKTMNSE
+528 VQLPKAMTSDAAN
-538 TTGKLSKLRI
+538 KLSKLRI
-548 RQKEVGAVVCDF
+548 RQQDVGAVVCDF
-560 NDFREPRRDGGR
+560 DDFRESRGGRRDGGR
-572 RDGNRDGGFRG
+572 RDGGRRDGGR
-583 NREGGNREGGFR
+583 
-595 GNREGG
+595 
-601 NREGGFRGNREGG
+601 
-614 NRDGGGYRGN
+614 RDGGGYRGN
-624 REGGANRDGGGYRGN
+624 REGGNRGGDRREGGRREGGFRGNRDGNRDGN
-639 REGGANRD
+639 REG
-647 GGGYRGNREGGAN
+647 
-660 RDGAANRDGERRFD
+660 GERRFD
-674 RNRGGDHRGNHR
+674 RNRGGDHRGAHR
-686 GERGHSRPQRSE
+686 GERGHGRGRRT
-698 D
+698 DA